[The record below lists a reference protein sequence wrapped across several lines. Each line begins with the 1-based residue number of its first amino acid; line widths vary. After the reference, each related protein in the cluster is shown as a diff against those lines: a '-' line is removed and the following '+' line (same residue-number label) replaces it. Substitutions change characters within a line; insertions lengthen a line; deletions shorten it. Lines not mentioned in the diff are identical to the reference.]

1 MIVALPMNIVQP
13 HSNQFKSNETKRLE
27 ENAFFFCIHFRF
39 LKIWKKNN
47 QGIQPKSM
55 HTFYSFYRIALSNEY
70 DKCKTIAVDRFYF
83 FFAFLKWSIY
93 VWIKSVDGW
102 CYDKKIA
109 NPLLLIGIG
118 WNNFSH
124 KVQNKMRKYIIHSMF
139 VLFIV
144 HVIILHQ

>member
-70 DKCKTIAVDRFYF
+70 DKCKTITVDRLF
-83 FFAFLKWSIY
+83 FFCIFKMINFCLNKVSW
-93 VWIKSVDGW
+93 WLMLW
-102 CYDKKIA
+102 QKIA
-109 NPLLLIGIG
+109 NPLLLIGIV